1 MAAVLGLTLVSTASA
16 GQNYFLSR
24 TRATIAA
31 RATVQDDYR
40 ASYDASGLY
49 ARCNPYY
56 EPFNSSYT
64 YHQWRCMW
72 SSDRCIGGVYR
83 IVGRNGTDAD
93 LTWSERA
100 LRTPYC
106 V

>member
-1 MAAVLGLTLVSTASA
+1 
-16 GQNYFLSR
+16 
-24 TRATIAA
+24 
-31 RATVQDDYR
+31 
-40 ASYDASGLY
+40 
-49 ARCNPYY
+49 
-56 EPFNSSYT
+56 
-64 YHQWRCMW
+64 MW